1 MHKHHVACLDCRVAP
16 YTAHC
21 DADVRAHKHGC
32 VVDAVADK
40 AQYFV
45 FFLVFEHL
53 LDVFNLVLRQ
63 KRGFVARKTYFCS
76 NIGCNCLVIPC
87 KHNRFASH
95 FVKLRNGRR
104 RFVLDFV
111 ADKKRTDIFIV
122 VGNINDSAYAV
133 VRGKR
138 NIVRF
143 HKFFVTAIYN
153 VVAFCCDNAES
164 RNVCESITSLDF
176 TVITSND

>member
-21 DADVRAHKHGC
+21 DADVRTHKHGS
-32 VVDAVADK
+32 VVYAVAYK
-40 AQYFV
+40 AKHFAFLFV
-45 FFLVFEHL
+45 CKHL
-53 LDVFNLVLRQ
+53 LDVLNLVLRQ

-87 KHNRFASH
+87 KHNRFTSH

-122 VGNINDSAYAV
+122 VRNVNDSAYAV
-133 VRGKR
+133 VRDKR

-143 HKFFVTAIYN
+143 HKFLVAAIYRI
-153 VVAFCCDNAES
+153 VAFCCDNAES

-176 TVITSND
+176 TVITSHD